1 MEKRYEMRF
10 SGSGGQ
16 GVILASVIFAEAAII
31 SGINAIQSQAY
42 GPEARGGLCKAET
55 IVSEGDIWFSKVTKP
70 LFLLSLTQASLN
82 QFAPSLTEGGIIL
95 ADAGLK
101 KPEGVADESIVF
113 LPILATAS
121 EVVGKAFTAN
131 IVAVG
136 AINKLLGLFSEEVL
150 NAAVMRHVPKGTEAL
165 NTRALEA
172 GRDLVSE
179 ELAAKHKAVIS

>member
-55 IVSEGDIWFSKVTKP
+55 IVSDSDIWFSKVTTP
-70 LFLLSLTQASLN
+70 RFLLSLTQASLN
-82 QFAPSLTEGGIIL
+82 QFCSNLAEGGVIL
-95 ADAGLK
+95 ADSGLK
-101 KPEGVADESIVF
+101 KPEGVCDESIVF
-113 LPILATAS
+113 LPILSTATD
-121 EVVGKAFTAN
+121 VVGKAFTAN

-150 NAAVMRHVPKGTEAL
+150 TEAVMRHVPKGTEAL
-165 NTRALEA
+165 NSRALEA

-179 ELAAKHKAVIS
+179 ELTAKYKAVIK